1 MVVVPV
7 DQDKAGMEAALAAE
21 DTLDILDTVE
31 VLRQDIG
38 DSQDMLEPAPV
49 HMDYIQEAFP
59 EHMQAVED
67 SQA

>member
-31 VLRQDIG
+31 VLQQDIG
-38 DSQDMLEPAPV
+38 EV
-49 HMDYIQEAFP
+49 
-59 EHMQAVED
+59 
-67 SQA
+67 